1 MTPYEF
7 WTPVVLLALAG
18 IGVIILQVAEKR
30 LDARLAAE
38 RGAKH
43 LHGHVHGGCYWIRCL
58 RWR

>member
-38 RGAKH
+38 RRAKH
-43 LHGHVHGGCYWIRCL
+43 LAE
-58 RWR
+58 